1 MTRTALARTA
11 RSEPSEAPGR
21 ARPAAGTAAA
31 GAAAGTGET
40 DGGTTC
46 SRFLAVF
53 SGLLVAMLLASL
65 DQTIFSTALPTIV
78 GELNGVE
85 HQLWV
90 TTVYMLTATI
100 MMPVY
105 GKLGDLLGRKN
116 LFIGAISIFLA
127 GTVVGGS
134 AASMAALIAARA
146 IQGLGGGGLM
156 ILSQSIIADVVPAR
170 DRGKYMGAMGAVFGL
185 SSIIGPLLG
194 GWFTESLSWRW
205 AFWINVPLGLV
216 AVAAAVIFLDLPRRR
231 LTVAIDWRGI
241 ATMAVATSAIILI
254 CAWGGHTYA
263 WDSAQI
269 LGLAAVAVVGAIAFV
284 AVERRAEAP
293 IIPLHLFASR
303 SFNLATIA
311 GMIIAIGMF
320 GAISYMPTYFQMVYG
335 YSATQAGLLLISMV
349 SGLMGAALLTGNLAS
364 RTGRYKWMTIA
375 CAVVSAIGLGL
386 LSTIEV
392 TTSVQVLCTY
402 LFVLGAGIGL
412 GMQIFIL
419 IVQNSFPDRE
429 VGAAT
434 AANNFFREIGAT
446 LGAAIVG
453 SIFTSNLTSLLTER
467 MSEAGI
473 DPGRSG
479 AAISG
484 LTPAVVNALPEQLRA
499 IVTSAYSEALTP
511 VFGHLVPLALVA
523 LVVVCFIRE
532 VPLRTSVEEH

>member
-1 MTRTALARTA
+1 
-11 RSEPSEAPGR
+11 
-21 ARPAAGTAAA
+21 
-31 GAAAGTGET
+31 
-40 DGGTTC
+40 
-46 SRFLAVF
+46 
-53 SGLLVAMLLASL
+53 MLLASL

-90 TTVYMLTATI
+90 TTAYMLTATI

-216 AVAAAVIFLDLPRRR
+216 AVATAVIFLDLPRRR

-269 LGLAAVAVVGAIAFV
+269 LGLAAVAAVGAIAFV

-303 SFNLATIA
+303 NFNLATIA

-484 LTPAVVNALPEQLRA
+484 LTPAIVNALPEQLRA

-511 VFGHLVPLALVA
+511 VFGHLVPLVLVA

>member
-1 MTRTALARTA
+1 MTRTTLARTA

-21 ARPAAGTAAA
+21 SRPAADIAAA
-31 GAAAGTGET
+31 GAAGTAGV
-40 DGGTTC
+40 DGGTTH

-53 SGLLVAMLLASL
+53 SGLLVAMLLSSL

-90 TTVYMLTATI
+90 TTAYMLTATI

-116 LFIGAISIFLA
+116 LFIGAISIFLI

-134 AASMAALIAARA
+134 AASMTALIAARA

-205 AFWINVPLGLV
+205 AFWINVPLGLA
-216 AVAAAVIFLDLPRRR
+216 AVAAAAIFLDLPRHR
-231 LTVAIDWRGI
+231 LAVAIDWRGI

-263 WDSAQI
+263 WDSAQV
-269 LGLAAVAVVGAIAFV
+269 LGLAALAVVGAIAFV

-303 SFNLATIA
+303 NFNLATIA

-335 YSATQAGLLLISMV
+335 YSATEAGLLLISMV
-349 SGLMGAALLTGNLAS
+349 SGLMGTALLTGNLAS

-375 CAVVSAIGLGL
+375 CAVVAAIGLGL

-392 TTSVQVLCTY
+392 TTSVQVLCAY

-473 DPGRSG
+473 DPARSG

-484 LTPAVVNALPEQLRA
+484 LTPAVVNALPEQLRT

-511 VFGHLVPLALVA
+511 VFGHLVPLVLVA
-523 LVVVCFIRE
+523 LVIVCFIRE

>member
-1 MTRTALARTA
+1 MPRNTLARTA

-21 ARPAAGTAAA
+21 ARPAADIAAA
-31 GAAAGTGET
+31 GAAGTAGV
-40 DGGTTC
+40 DGGTTH

-53 SGLLVAMLLASL
+53 SGLLVAMLLSSL

-90 TTVYMLTATI
+90 TTAYMLTATI

-116 LFIGAISIFLA
+116 LFIGAISIFLV

-134 AASMAALIAARA
+134 AASMTALIAARA

-205 AFWINVPLGLV
+205 AFWINVPLGLA
-216 AVAAAVIFLDLPRRR
+216 AVAAAAIFLDLPRHR
-231 LTVAIDWRGI
+231 LAVAIDWRGI

-263 WDSAQI
+263 WDSAQV
-269 LGLAAVAVVGAIAFV
+269 LGLAALAVVGAIAFV

-303 SFNLATIA
+303 NFNLATIA

-335 YSATQAGLLLISMV
+335 YSATEAGLLLISMV
-349 SGLMGAALLTGNLAS
+349 SGLMGTALLTGNLAS

-375 CAVVSAIGLGL
+375 CAVVAAIGLGL

-392 TTSVQVLCTY
+392 TTSVQVLCAY

-446 LGAAIVG
+446 LGAAVVG

-473 DPGRSG
+473 DPARSG

-484 LTPAVVNALPEQLRA
+484 LTPAVVNALPEQLRT

-511 VFGHLVPLALVA
+511 VFGHLVPLVLVA
-523 LVVVCFIRE
+523 LVIVCFIRE

>member
-40 DGGTTC
+40 DGGTTR

-90 TTVYMLTATI
+90 TTAYMLTATI

-116 LFIGAISIFLA
+116 LFIGAISIFLV

-134 AASMAALIAARA
+134 AASMTALIAARA

-269 LGLAAVAVVGAIAFV
+269 LGLAAVAAVGAIAFV

-303 SFNLATIA
+303 NFNLATIA

-484 LTPAVVNALPEQLRA
+484 LTPAIVNALPEQLRA

-511 VFGHLVPLALVA
+511 VFGHLVPLVLVA

>member
-1 MTRTALARTA
+1 MTRTTLARTA

-31 GAAAGTGET
+31 GAAADTAET
-40 DGGTTC
+40 DGGTTR

-53 SGLLVAMLLASL
+53 SGLLVAMLLSSL
-65 DQTIFSTALPTIV
+65 DQTIFSTALPTVV

-90 TTVYMLTATI
+90 TTAYMLTATI

-116 LFIGAISIFLA
+116 LFIGAISIFLV

-134 AASMAALIAARA
+134 AASMTALIAARA

-185 SSIIGPLLG
+185 SSIIGPMLG

-484 LTPAVVNALPEQLRA
+484 LTPAIVNALPEQLRA

>member
-1 MTRTALARTA
+1 MTRTTLARTA

-31 GAAAGTGET
+31 GAAADTAET
-40 DGGTTC
+40 DGGTTR

-53 SGLLVAMLLASL
+53 SGLLVAMLLSSL
-65 DQTIFSTALPTIV
+65 DQTIFSTALPTVV

-90 TTVYMLTATI
+90 TTAYMLTATI

-116 LFIGAISIFLA
+116 LFIGAISIFLV

-134 AASMAALIAARA
+134 AASMTALIAARA

-484 LTPAVVNALPEQLRA
+484 LTPAIVNALPEQLRA

>member
-11 RSEPSEAPGR
+11 RSEPSEALGR

-31 GAAAGTGET
+31 GAAADTAET
-40 DGGTTC
+40 DGGTTR

-90 TTVYMLTATI
+90 TTAYMLTATI

-127 GTVVGGS
+127 STVVGGS

-216 AVAAAVIFLDLPRRR
+216 AVAAAVIFFDLPRRR

-269 LGLAAVAVVGAIAFV
+269 LGLAAVAAVGAIAFV

-303 SFNLATIA
+303 NFNLATIS

-511 VFGHLVPLALVA
+511 VFGHLVPLVLVA

>member
-40 DGGTTC
+40 DGGTTR

-90 TTVYMLTATI
+90 TTAYMLTATI

-116 LFIGAISIFLA
+116 LFIGAISIFLV

-134 AASMAALIAARA
+134 AASMTALIAARA

-269 LGLAAVAVVGAIAFV
+269 LGLAAVAAVGAIAFV
-284 AVERRAEAP
+284 AVERRAEVP

-484 LTPAVVNALPEQLRA
+484 LTPAIVNALPEQLRA

-511 VFGHLVPLALVA
+511 VFGHLVPLVLVA

>member
-1 MTRTALARTA
+1 MPRNTLARTA

-21 ARPAAGTAAA
+21 ARPAADIAAA
-31 GAAAGTGET
+31 GAAGTAGV
-40 DGGTTC
+40 DGGTTH

-53 SGLLVAMLLASL
+53 SGLLVAMLLSSL

-90 TTVYMLTATI
+90 TTAYMLTATI

-116 LFIGAISIFLA
+116 LFIGAISIFLV

-134 AASMAALIAARA
+134 AASMTALIAARA

-205 AFWINVPLGLV
+205 AFWINVPLGLA
-216 AVAAAVIFLDLPRRR
+216 AVAAAAIFLDLPRHR
-231 LTVAIDWRGI
+231 LAVAIDWRGI

-263 WDSAQI
+263 WDSAQV
-269 LGLAAVAVVGAIAFV
+269 LGLAALAVVGAIAFV

-303 SFNLATIA
+303 NFNLATIA

-335 YSATQAGLLLISMV
+335 YSATEAGLLLISMV
-349 SGLMGAALLTGNLAS
+349 SGLMGTALLTGNLAS

-375 CAVVSAIGLGL
+375 CVVVAAIGLGL

-392 TTSVQVLCTY
+392 TTSVQVLCAY
-402 LFVLGAGIGL
+402 LFVLGAGVGL
-412 GMQIFIL
+412 LVWWQFLRGF
-419 IVQNSFPDRE
+419 
-429 VGAAT
+429 
-434 AANNFFREIGAT
+434 
-446 LGAAIVG
+446 LGWC
-453 SIFTSNLTSLLTER
+453 S
-467 MSEAGI
+467 
-473 DPGRSG
+473 
-479 AAISG
+479 
-484 LTPAVVNALPEQLRA
+484 
-499 IVTSAYSEALTP
+499 
-511 VFGHLVPLALVA
+511 
-523 LVVVCFIRE
+523 
-532 VPLRTSVEEH
+532 

>member
-40 DGGTTC
+40 DGGTTR

-90 TTVYMLTATI
+90 TTAYMLTATI

-269 LGLAAVAVVGAIAFV
+269 LGLAAVAAVGAIAFV

-303 SFNLATIA
+303 NFNLATIA

>member
-1 MTRTALARTA
+1 MPRNTLARTA

-21 ARPAAGTAAA
+21 ARPAADIAAA
-31 GAAAGTGET
+31 GAAGTAGV
-40 DGGTTC
+40 DGGTTH

-90 TTVYMLTATI
+90 TTAYMLTATI

-205 AFWINVPLGLV
+205 AFWINVPLGLA
-216 AVAAAVIFLDLPRRR
+216 AVAAAAIFLDLPRHR
-231 LTVAIDWRGI
+231 LAVAIDWRGI

-263 WDSAQI
+263 WDSAQV
-269 LGLAAVAVVGAIAFV
+269 LGLAALAVVGAIAFV

-303 SFNLATIA
+303 NFNLATIA

-335 YSATQAGLLLISMV
+335 YSATEAGLLLISMV
-349 SGLMGAALLTGNLAS
+349 SGLMGTALLTGNLAS

-375 CAVVSAIGLGL
+375 CAVVAAIGLGL

-392 TTSVQVLCTY
+392 TTSVQVLCAY

-446 LGAAIVG
+446 LGAAVVG

-473 DPGRSG
+473 DPARSG

-484 LTPAVVNALPEQLRA
+484 LTPAVVNALPEQLRT

-511 VFGHLVPLALVA
+511 VFGHLVPLVLVA
-523 LVVVCFIRE
+523 LVIVCFIRE

>member
-1 MTRTALARTA
+1 MTRTTLARTA
-11 RSEPSEAPGR
+11 RSELSEAPGR
-21 ARPAAGTAAA
+21 ARPAADIAAA
-31 GAAAGTGET
+31 GAAGTAGV
-40 DGGTTC
+40 DGGTTH

-53 SGLLVAMLLASL
+53 SGLLVAMLLSSL

-90 TTVYMLTATI
+90 TTAYMLTATI

-116 LFIGAISIFLA
+116 LFIGAISIFLV

-134 AASMAALIAARA
+134 AASMTALIAARA

-205 AFWINVPLGLV
+205 AFWINVPLGLA
-216 AVAAAVIFLDLPRRR
+216 AVAAAAIFLDLPRHR
-231 LTVAIDWRGI
+231 LAVAIDWRGI

-263 WDSAQI
+263 WDSAQV
-269 LGLAAVAVVGAIAFV
+269 LGLAALAVVGAIAFV

-303 SFNLATIA
+303 NFNLATIA

-335 YSATQAGLLLISMV
+335 YSATEAGLLLISMV
-349 SGLMGAALLTGNLAS
+349 SGLMGTALLTGNLAS

-375 CAVVSAIGLGL
+375 CAVVAAIGLGL

-392 TTSVQVLCTY
+392 TTSVQVLCAY

-473 DPGRSG
+473 DPARSG

-484 LTPAVVNALPEQLRA
+484 LTPAVVNALPEQLRT

-511 VFGHLVPLALVA
+511 VFGHLVPLVLVA
-523 LVVVCFIRE
+523 LVIVCFIRE

>member
-11 RSEPSEAPGR
+11 RSEPSAALGR

-31 GAAAGTGET
+31 GAAADTAET
-40 DGGTTC
+40 DGGTTR

-90 TTVYMLTATI
+90 TTAYMLTATI

-127 GTVVGGS
+127 STVVGGS

-146 IQGLGGGGLM
+146 IPGLGGGGLM

-216 AVAAAVIFLDLPRRR
+216 AVAAAVIFFDLPRRR

-269 LGLAAVAVVGAIAFV
+269 LGLAAVAAVGAIAFV

-303 SFNLATIA
+303 NFNLATIS

>member
-40 DGGTTC
+40 DGGTTR

-90 TTVYMLTATI
+90 TTAYMLTATI

-216 AVAAAVIFLDLPRRR
+216 AVATAVIFLDLPRRR

-269 LGLAAVAVVGAIAFV
+269 LGLAAVAAVGAIAFV

-303 SFNLATIA
+303 NFNLATIA

-446 LGAAIVG
+446 FGAAIVG

-484 LTPAVVNALPEQLRA
+484 LTPAIVNALPEQLRA

-511 VFGHLVPLALVA
+511 VFGHLVPLVLVA

>member
-1 MTRTALARTA
+1 MPRNTLARTA

-21 ARPAAGTAAA
+21 ARPAADIAAA
-31 GAAAGTGET
+31 GAAGTAGV
-40 DGGTTC
+40 DGGTTH

-53 SGLLVAMLLASL
+53 SGLLVAMLLSSL

-90 TTVYMLTATI
+90 TTAYMLTATI

-116 LFIGAISIFLA
+116 LFIGAISIFLV

-134 AASMAALIAARA
+134 AASMTALIAARA

-205 AFWINVPLGLV
+205 AFWINVPLGLA
-216 AVAAAVIFLDLPRRR
+216 AVAAAAIFLDLPRHR
-231 LTVAIDWRGI
+231 LAVAIDWRGI

-263 WDSAQI
+263 WDSAQV
-269 LGLAAVAVVGAIAFV
+269 LGLAALAVVGAIAFV

-303 SFNLATIA
+303 NFNLATIA

-335 YSATQAGLLLISMV
+335 YSATEAGLLLISMV
-349 SGLMGAALLTGNLAS
+349 SGLMGTALLTGNLAS

-375 CAVVSAIGLGL
+375 CVVVAAIGLGL

-392 TTSVQVLCTY
+392 TTSVQVLCAY

-473 DPGRSG
+473 DPARSG

-484 LTPAVVNALPEQLRA
+484 LTPAVVNALPEQLRT

-511 VFGHLVPLALVA
+511 VFGHLVPLVLVA
-523 LVVVCFIRE
+523 LVIVCFIRE

>member
-1 MTRTALARTA
+1 MPRNTLARTA

-21 ARPAAGTAAA
+21 ARPAADIAAA
-31 GAAAGTGET
+31 GAAGTAGV
-40 DGGTTC
+40 DGGTTH

-53 SGLLVAMLLASL
+53 SGLLVAMLLSSL

-90 TTVYMLTATI
+90 TTAYMLTATI

-116 LFIGAISIFLA
+116 LFIGAISIFLV

-134 AASMAALIAARA
+134 AASMTALIAARA

-205 AFWINVPLGLV
+205 AFWINVPLGLA
-216 AVAAAVIFLDLPRRR
+216 AVAAAAIFLDLPRHR
-231 LTVAIDWRGI
+231 LAVAIDWRGI

-263 WDSAQI
+263 WDSAQV
-269 LGLAAVAVVGAIAFV
+269 LGLAALAVVGAIAFV

-303 SFNLATIA
+303 NFNLATIA

-335 YSATQAGLLLISMV
+335 YSATEAGLLLISMV
-349 SGLMGAALLTGNLAS
+349 SGLMGTALLTGNLAS

-375 CAVVSAIGLGL
+375 CAVVAAIGLGL

-392 TTSVQVLCTY
+392 TTSVQVLCAY

-473 DPGRSG
+473 DPARSG

-484 LTPAVVNALPEQLRA
+484 LTPAVVNALPEQLRT

-511 VFGHLVPLALVA
+511 VFGHLVPLVLVA
-523 LVVVCFIRE
+523 LVIVCFIRE

>member
-11 RSEPSEAPGR
+11 RSEPSEALGR

-40 DGGTTC
+40 DGGTTR

-53 SGLLVAMLLASL
+53 SGLLVAMLLSSL

-90 TTVYMLTATI
+90 TTAYMLTATI

-511 VFGHLVPLALVA
+511 VFGHLVPLVLVA

>member
-1 MTRTALARTA
+1 MTRTTLARTA

-31 GAAAGTGET
+31 GAAADTAET
-40 DGGTTC
+40 DGGTTR

-53 SGLLVAMLLASL
+53 SGLLVAMLLSSL

-90 TTVYMLTATI
+90 TTAYMLTATI

-116 LFIGAISIFLA
+116 LFIGAISIFLV

-134 AASMAALIAARA
+134 AASMTALIAARA

-269 LGLAAVAVVGAIAFV
+269 LGLAAVAAVGAIAFV

-484 LTPAVVNALPEQLRA
+484 LTPAIVNALPEQLRA

-511 VFGHLVPLALVA
+511 VFGHLVPLVLVA